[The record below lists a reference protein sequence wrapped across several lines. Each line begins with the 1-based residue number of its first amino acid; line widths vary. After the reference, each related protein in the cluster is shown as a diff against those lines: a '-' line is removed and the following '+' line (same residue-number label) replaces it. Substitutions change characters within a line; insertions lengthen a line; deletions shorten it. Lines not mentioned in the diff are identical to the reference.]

1 MGYPGSKSVSLI
13 IRSERLMAQ
22 RRSAVIGKQ
31 AGLLAFGILVA
42 GIGVVMITAS
52 AYLALA
58 EWLGSPLAALIV
70 SLVDFALAG
79 ALVMIASKQS
89 AEEELKPVMEVRDMA
104 MDDLDQEFQMA
115 TREVRALV
123 DGVRAIGQNPL
134 GLANPGLIAPL
145 VTALLKT
152 LRK

>member
-1 MGYPGSKSVSLI
+1 MNRISKSVSLV

-22 RRSAVIGKQ
+22 RRMAVIGKQ
-31 AGLLAFGILVA
+31 TGLLAFSVLVA
-42 GIGVVMITAS
+42 GIGVVMLTAA
-52 AYLALA
+52 AYLALS
-58 EWLGSPLAALIV
+58 EWFGPPLAALIV
-70 SLVDFALAG
+70 SLADFTLAG

-89 AEEELKPVMEVRDMA
+89 AEDEIKPVMEVRDMA
-104 MDDLDQEFQMA
+104 MDDLNQEFQMA
-115 TREVRALV
+115 TQEVRAVV

-145 VTALLKT
+145 ITALLKA